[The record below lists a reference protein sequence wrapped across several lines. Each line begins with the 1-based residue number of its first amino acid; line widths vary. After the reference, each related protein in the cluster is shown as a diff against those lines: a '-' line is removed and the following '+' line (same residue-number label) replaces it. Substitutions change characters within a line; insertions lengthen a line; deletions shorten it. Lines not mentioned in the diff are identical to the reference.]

1 MQREVQLAASAQR
14 AHRSSFV
21 TTQDESPSSSQPRP
35 PPSDRTMPVCFD
47 LRPCGSQSSLP
58 KPLRSECFGAL
69 SVLLHDAGAWQSPP
83 PVLPT
88 HRCSLVRTHGCLQS
102 RSSLARQTSLRAFA
116 NSGSEHSST
125 RRLSTSA
132 QCAQLCPS
140 LHGHAMPQR
149 IPSLCRAVRRGV
161 PPPMRSAR
169 PRREDRLSGSER
181 LCERAKVSA
190 MSCRATLEGLN

>member
-21 TTQDESPSSSQPRP
+21 TTQDESPSSTQPRP

-58 KPLRSECFGAL
+58 KTLRSASAHSPCCCMMQAHGSLPRLCCRRIGA
-69 SVLLHDAGAWQSPP
+69 AP
-83 PVLPT
+83 
-88 HRCSLVRTHGCLQS
+88 CVRTHGCLQS

-132 QCAQLCPS
+132 QCSQLCP
-140 LHGHAMPQR
+140 LLALPCHAAAHPIALPR
-149 IPSLCRAVRRGV
+149 S
-161 PPPMRSAR
+161 PPWRSAANSQR
-169 PRREDRLSGSER
+169 SPAARGQ
-181 LCERAKVSA
+181 
-190 MSCRATLEGLN
+190 T